1 MTEPALRLDKWLW
14 YARFFKSR
22 SLASKVCEAGKVRVD
37 GAPVSKSHH
46 QLRPGAVLTFPQGQ
60 HIRVVK
66 VLAPGTRRGPAPEA
80 QGLYEDLKP
89 PERSNKLPDDARLSA
104 TALRARGTGRPTKKD
119 RRATAKLREGE

>member
-1 MTEPALRLDKWLW
+1 MTEPGLRLDKWLW

-22 SLASKVCEAGKVRVD
+22 SLASKLCEAGKVRVD

-66 VLAPGTRRGPAPEA
+66 VLALGTRRGPAPEA

-89 PERSNKLPDDARLSA
+89 PERANKLPDAARLSA
-104 TALRARGTGRPTKKD
+104 TALRARGAGRPTKKE